1 MVVSTCTWA
10 NGTKSTVGPFDT
22 YFLEADAI
30 TGPFRMV
37 SYLAQFGPESYFV
50 NIPSSMLDDEVSHH
64 TVVAAAAA
72 SAAAAEMT
80 TRSLLLLLPRR
91 CCCWYHC
98 CC

>member
-22 YFLEADAI
+22 YFLESDAI

-50 NIPSSMLDDEVSHH
+50 NIPSSMLDDEVSWH
-64 TVVAAAAA
+64 
-72 SAAAAEMT
+72 AAEMT
-80 TRSLLLLLPRR
+80 TRSLLLLLR
-91 CCCWYHC
+91 C
-98 CC
+98 

>member
-22 YFLEADAI
+22 YFLESDAI

-64 TVVAAAAA
+64 TAVAAAGA
-72 SAAAAEMT
+72 SASAPGPAL
-80 TRSLLLLLPRR
+80 LLLLLPSYSCSCSCR
-91 CCCWYHC
+91 
-98 CC
+98 